1 MRNRFDLQ
9 LDSLE
14 ESLHEMGHDCC
25 VNITTIMEAL
35 ENRSEKKAREVVS
48 ASMRIRRSE
57 RTIESICLKLLLQ
70 QQPVARDLRI
80 ISSGLKSVYDLER
93 IGDVTGDIA
102 NLILKDNV
110 SIASDILGLS
120 QMGKASETM
129 VQDALKALTEK
140 NAKLA
145 EKVIES
151 DDIVDEF
158 FTQAKKKLSED
169 FARTETNMEYA
180 LNLLMIAK
188 YFEKIGDH
196 AVNIAKWAIF
206 CATGVLPE
214 NGDQ

>member
-25 VNITTIMEAL
+25 VNITTIMDAL
-35 ENRSEKKAREVVS
+35 VNRSEKKAREVVS

-57 RTIESICLKLLLQ
+57 RNIESICLKLLLQ

-110 SIASDILGLS
+110 SIASDILGLNE
-120 QMGKASETM
+120 MGKAAETM
-129 VQDALKALTEK
+129 VKDAVKALTEK
-140 NAKLA
+140 DEALA
-145 EKVIES
+145 RKVIDS

-158 FTQAKKKLSED
+158 FIKAKKKLSED

-206 CATGVLPE
+206 CATGELPE
-214 NGDQ
+214 NEDQ